1 MKMLNLFLLM
11 KDKYTLVERLP
22 VCSRYLR
29 DLPYTDGSHLAIMG
43 SVSAG
48 MQLIKV
54 CCMYQQAG
62 AI

>member
-11 KDKYTLVERLP
+11 KDKYTLVERLSA
-22 VCSRYLR
+22 CSRYLR

-48 MQLIKV
+48 MQLV
-54 CCMYQQAG
+54 Q
-62 AI
+62 